1 MSVAA
6 PPITRL
12 TNYINGQWTDSPTSE
27 WRDVVNPATGEILA
41 SVPLADAA
49 EVNAAVEAAAA
60 AFPAWRRT
68 PPEDRIQPLF
78 KLKML
83 LEEHIDDIA
92 RIITTENGK
101 TFTEAKAE
109 MRRAI
114 ENVEVACGIP
124 MMMQGYNLE
133 DVARGIDEMMIR
145 QPIGV
150 TAAIVPFN
158 FPGMIAFWYLPY
170 AIATGN
176 TFILKPSERVP
187 LTMRYIYELLEKT
200 GLPKGVVSLV
210 NGGKAVVDAL
220 IDHPKVRAISFVG
233 STPVAR
239 YIYARSGEQGK
250 RCQCQG
256 GAKNHVVVLPDADM
270 PMATQIISDS
280 AFGCAGQRCLAV
292 SVAVTIG
299 EAQKTFR
306 DSIADAASKLRV
318 GNGLEDGVQMG
329 PVITPQSKERVES
342 LIGLGEKQGAKVLLD
357 GRNSKV
363 PKYESGNFVNPTIL
377 DDVPQTSDLA
387 DTEIFGPVL
396 SLVHADNMDEA
407 LAFLERSAYG
417 NQASLFTSSGSAARR
432 FRYEAPA
439 GNIGINIGV
448 AAPMAYF
455 PFSGWKNSF
464 LRRPARPGP
473 RRHRVLYRQESC
485 RGALG
490 QRAQQKVLMTVPG
503 SGVAMKLLTTE
514 SQRLRENEEQKDPRT
529 SPIIGAAI
537 EVHRH
542 LGPGL
547 LESAY
552 EECLCH
558 ELHLRGLVFERQVSL
573 PVSYKGL
580 QLDCGYRIDLIVGQE
595 VVIELK
601 AVDKILP
608 VHEAQLL
615 TYLKT
620 SCKRVGLLIN
630 FNVPLLT
637 QGIIR
642 RVF

>member
-1 MSVAA
+1 MTVAA
-6 PPITRL
+6 PPVVKLRL
-12 TNYINGQWTDSPTSE
+12 TNYINGQWTDSRASE
-27 WRDVVNPATGEILA
+27 WRDVVNPATGEVLA

-49 EVNAAVEAAAA
+49 EVNSAIEAAAA

-83 LEEHIDDIA
+83 LEDNIDDIA

-176 TFILKPSERVP
+176 TFIMKPSERVP
-187 LTMRYIYELLEKT
+187 LTMRYVYELLEKT
-200 GLPKGVVSLV
+200 GLPKGVVGLV

-306 DSIADAASKLRV
+306 DSIAHAASSIRT
-318 GNGLEDGVQMG
+318 GNGLDTGIQMG
-329 PVITPQSKERVES
+329 PVITKESKQRIES
-342 LIGLGEKQGAKVLLD
+342 LISAGVGEGAKPILD
-357 GRNSKV
+357 GRNTKI
-363 PKYESGNFVNPTIL
+363 PKYESGNFLTPTIL
-377 DDVPQTSDLA
+377 DDLPSSSQLA
-387 DTEIFGPVL
+387 NTEIFGPVL
-396 SLVHADNMDEA
+396 SLIHANSIDEA
-407 LAFLERSAYG
+407 MEFLRRSPYG
-417 NQASLFTSSGSAARR
+417 NQASLFTTSGSAARK

-455 PFSGWKNSF
+455 PFSGWKESF
-464 LRRPARPGP
+464 FGILHGQGKDAVEFFTESKIVVERWS
-473 RRHRVLYRQESC
+473 RQET
-485 RGALG
+485 R
-490 QRAQQKVLMTVPG
+490 K
-503 SGVAMKLLTTE
+503 
-514 SQRLRENEEQKDPRT
+514 
-529 SPIIGAAI
+529 
-537 EVHRH
+537 
-542 LGPGL
+542 
-547 LESAY
+547 
-552 EECLCH
+552 
-558 ELHLRGLVFERQVSL
+558 F
-573 PVSYKGL
+573 
-580 QLDCGYRIDLIVGQE
+580 
-595 VVIELK
+595 
-601 AVDKILP
+601 
-608 VHEAQLL
+608 
-615 TYLKT
+615 
-620 SCKRVGLLIN
+620 
-630 FNVPLLT
+630 
-637 QGIIR
+637 
-642 RVF
+642 